1 MMRQYNQKLI
11 LRVLKDH
18 GPLSKTQL
26 SHITQLTIPAISD
39 ILEELSYYNL
49 IEDSGQTPIKR
60 GRFPI
65 LQKLNADAYKIVGI
79 TIESETIETAIVNLN
94 GDIFESVTVP
104 LPTLKTPESVVN
116 EVYRSVHIMFERSN
130 LSRGD
135 LIGAGLGMHGIVDPV
150 KGISIYPPHLNW
162 GNVPIAKLLEDK
174 LKLPVKVDNDCN
186 TKALAE
192 RWFGEGKD
200 VESFIIVNIDYGIGA
215 GIMLR
220 DQLFY
225 GGNYGAGQIGHT
237 VVKDDGPLCS
247 CGNYGCLEAIAS
259 EPALLKEV
267 VIKVKKGFPTKI
279 LELAGTPENISI
291 EHLYEAAKLN
301 DRMAVQLLESAGRF
315 SGIAISTLV
324 NLFNPQRVFITG
336 GILKGGKHVLTP
348 LYESVKQ
355 HSLKPNIKDLNVTPS
370 KLGEAAN
377 VLGATTLWINELFS
391 GNTPLEKVLDKRVV
405 QD

>member
-1 MMRQYNQKLI
+1 
-11 LRVLKDH
+11 
-18 GPLSKTQL
+18 
-26 SHITQLTIPAISD
+26 
-39 ILEELSYYNL
+39 
-49 IEDSGQTPIKR
+49 
-60 GRFPI
+60 
-65 LQKLNADAYKIVGI
+65 
-79 TIESETIETAIVNLN
+79 
-94 GDIFESVTVP
+94 
-104 LPTLKTPESVVN
+104 
-116 EVYRSVHIMFERSN
+116 
-130 LSRGD
+130 
-135 LIGAGLGMHGIVDPV
+135 
-150 KGISIYPPHLNW
+150 
-162 GNVPIAKLLEDK
+162 NVPIAKLLEDK

-377 VLGATTLWINELFS
+377 VLGAT
-391 GNTPLEKVLDKRVV
+391 
-405 QD
+405 